1 MTRFSIIIPCFNAAE
16 TILETLRSLQ
26 AQTVSN
32 WEAIC
37 VDDGSTDATT
47 QIIAA
52 VRASDPRIVLV
63 HNPRKGPSAARNH
76 GALTLAMG
84 EIIAFCDADDLWAAR
99 KLAELN
105 AEFSDHSVDAAFGK
119 VAFFRDHPSVVSAT
133 STVPSTPLHIPM
145 LLSENPVCTMSNLS
159 IRRALFAKSGG
170 FDENAVHNEDLE
182 WLVRLVGHG
191 ANVVGLP
198 SVQTYYRASPYG
210 LSSDLRAM
218 ETSRKAVLKTA
229 ATFGFKPDAASNAVY
244 QRYLARRA
252 LRLGQGR
259 TLALRFA
266 LSGLV
271 VCPSAFFASPKRG
284 ALTLFGAVC
293 ALVLPSPLCRT
304 LFSR

>member
-1 MTRFSIIIPCFNAAE
+1 MTRFSIIIPCYNAAD

-26 AQTVSN
+26 VQTVTD

-52 VRASDPRIVLV
+52 VRDADPRIVLA

-76 GALTLAMG
+76 GVLTLAKG
-84 EIIAFCDADDLWAAR
+84 NIIAFCDADDLWSPT

-105 AEFSDHSVDAAFGK
+105 TAFSDLFVDAAFGK
-119 VAFFRDHPSVVSAT
+119 VAFFSADPSAVTAT
-133 STVPSTPLHIPM
+133 STVPSTSLHIPM

-159 IRRALFAKSGG
+159 IRKVHFERSRG
-170 FDENAVHNEDLE
+170 FDETLVHNEDLE
-182 WLVRLVGHG
+182 WLVRLVGHD
-191 ANVVGLP
+191 ANIVGLQ
-198 SVQTYYRASPYG
+198 SVQTFYRASPYG

-218 ETSRKAVLKTA
+218 EIGRNAVLETA
-229 ATFGFKPDAASNAVY
+229 ASFGFKPDAASNAIY

-266 LSGLV
+266 LSGV
-271 VCPSAFFASPKRG
+271 ANCPSGFFASPKRG
-284 ALTLFGAVC
+284 ILTLLGALC
-293 ALVLPSPLCRT
+293 ALVLPLPVCRT